1 MSDNQILDAQR
12 TARKQEIHEKL
23 EKIMRA
29 EEDSARKDSELRKD
43 EAQKIIEERER
54 ERTTML
60 RRLEDLKNMD

>member
-1 MSDNQILDAQR
+1 MSGNQILDAQR

-43 EAQKIIEERER
+43 EAQKIIE
-54 ERTTML
+54 
-60 RRLEDLKNMD
+60 